1 MRDAGNDDQDDVG
14 NDFRWLSYGELGQAR
29 GISTASAIRLAFRR
43 KWRRQDGND
52 GTVRVAV
59 PVDEAKP
66 QGEVADSH
74 GDGVGRDIG
83 QVVGLLETAATMLR
97 ERGEAADG
105 MLAALHANAEEA
117 LARAEAATATE
128 REARRR
134 AEVATADAEAQLA
147 QFREDLERVSRDG
160 EARSQ
165 RRRLPESRPRQRRR
179 SSGRKIRP
187 AGTAACWRDCA
198 RPFGRSEL
206 LLSVRPSRTLG
217 GCRLL
222 VRAADRVE
230 HSESGMIRIAMTYRL
245 CSLPGFETLSTS
257 EVATR

>member
-1 MRDAGNDDQDDVG
+1 MRDAGNDDRDDVG
-14 NDFRWLSYGELGQAR
+14 DDFKWLSYGELGQAR

-66 QGEVADSH
+66 QGEAADSDA
-74 GDGVGRDIG
+74 DGVGRDIG

-117 LARAEAATATE
+117 LTRAEAATATE

-134 AEVATADAEAQLA
+134 AEIARTDAEARLDRL
-147 QFREDLERVSRDG
+147 REDLERVSREG
-160 EARSQ
+160 EARFTAEQ
-165 RRRLPESRPRQRRR
+165 IAREQAEAEVVRLRRENQARRELGLLARL
-179 SSGRKIRP
+179 
-187 AGTAACWRDCA
+187 
-198 RPFGRSEL
+198 
-206 LLSVRPSRTLG
+206 
-217 GCRLL
+217 
-222 VRAADRVE
+222 RAAFRRE
-230 HSESGMIRIAMTYRL
+230 
-245 CSLPGFETLSTS
+245 
-257 EVATR
+257 

>member
-1 MRDAGNDDQDDVG
+1 MRDAGNDDRDDAA
-14 NDFRWLSYGELGQAR
+14 NDFKWLSYGELSQAR

-66 QGEVADSH
+66 QAEVTDSDA
-74 GDGVGRDIG
+74 DGVGRDIG

-134 AEVATADAEAQLA
+134 AEVATAGAEARLA
-147 QFREDLERVSRDG
+147 QFREELERVSREA
-160 EARSQ
+160 EARRMAEQ
-165 RRRLPESRPRQRRR
+165 VAREKAEAEAAQFRQENQARRDRGLLARL
-179 SSGRKIRP
+179 
-187 AGTAACWRDCA
+187 
-198 RPFGRSEL
+198 
-206 LLSVRPSRTLG
+206 
-217 GCRLL
+217 
-222 VRAADRVE
+222 RAAFRRE
-230 HSESGMIRIAMTYRL
+230 
-245 CSLPGFETLSTS
+245 
-257 EVATR
+257 